1 MKQNVNKP
9 FHLFLRKILKI
20 LIKPALCL
28 FKGFTIIGK
37 ENLPEQR
44 QPCIIISNHAA
55 FSDSIYAICAVKPRF
70 TICGAKAKYFRSRI
84 LRFLF
89 SIANIIQVVDKN
101 QFLEDCGK
109 LLESGEIILIYP
121 EMGRNPDGLGE
132 FKTWAADIAL
142 SYQVPVIPCYIYG
155 TTKNQKGAK
164 KLNFGSPIELGGTSD
179 ELTHYF
185 REIILNLGSRIESA
199 STE

>member
-20 LIKPALCL
+20 FINPVLCM

-37 ENLPEQR
+37 ENLPEKK

-55 FSDSIYAICAVKPRF
+55 FSDSIYYICAVKPRF
-70 TICGAKAKYFRSRI
+70 TICGAKSKYFKSRI

-121 EMGRNPDGLGE
+121 EMGRNPDGMGE
-132 FKTWAADIAL
+132 FKTWAADVAL

-164 KLNFGSPIELGGTSD
+164 KVIFGPSIDPDGTSA
-179 ELTHYF
+179 ELTRYF
-185 REIILNLGSRIESA
+185 REIILNLGIKIK
-199 STE
+199 